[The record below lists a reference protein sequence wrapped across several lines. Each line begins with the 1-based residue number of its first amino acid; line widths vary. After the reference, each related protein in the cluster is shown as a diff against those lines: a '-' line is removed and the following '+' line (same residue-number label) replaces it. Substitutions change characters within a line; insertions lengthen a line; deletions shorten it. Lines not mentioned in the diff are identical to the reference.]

1 MRIRRAEEK
10 RETFLVTKATE
21 GPSGIEELTIPEKLC
36 RFYVERPKLAFGITL
51 SIQLST
57 VLATAILYLIGYD
70 ILPYDFGKVPLNL
83 EKDATKLR
91 ADAFNFVS
99 QDTRINLLPTT
110 ILGQPERSLRYSPI
124 ELFFSLKEKN
134 VLTAKN
140 LKDIDNTEKRLYNDE
155 IFQKKICNLNYVTGN
170 CSLPLSI
177 IRLFD
182 GTYRKLNPD
191 LFDPEFRNI
200 EKVLRVAN
208 NISITRALVAFSL
221 DIHSVINNDI
231 VRAGCVRSVIFN
243 GFPLKGYRH
252 AEDRKD
258 EQTEELNKYTQKAF
272 ADTLKNMYKDGV
284 GSMDLYYNNLA
295 LFFDAIDK
303 QVIYD
308 LLLAAGSF
316 LFIFCFIWVNTGSL
330 WITSWALLGIL
341 TNFFGANLV
350 YRVLLDFRY
359 IGIFHVL
366 SVFIILG
373 IGADDVFV
381 FFNTWKLMEQRK
393 YPNLIIHLT
402 ETFRCAASA
411 MFVTSLTTMAAF
423 LASAASPLLAV
434 SSFGVFSGPYV
445 DYVILHPIVRWI
457 VLAFFVVTSVV
468 FMSFAVQLR
477 PDEEQVQVWKPGTN
491 WHDIRHIRMN
501 NFKESGEGSN
511 VIRVYLIWGLGLQ
524 DRRKCHFTDYKC
536 RGETIFDEDFDLNAP
551 NCQLSVL
558 EFCKRLKSL
567 TPEEAEK
574 LKIRRSVATGELEVS
589 CFMEKMQSFLK
600 SETKARKFSN
610 EANISLPIDERKA
623 KIIMQTRPIV
633 YNETMLS
640 GEYKRFFEVG
650 LGYWLSNGGNPN
662 PGYNYFVYGNWI
674 GGSLDP
680 TAMPYLANP
689 RSKLTAMAQ
698 GGRFGNRL
706 RYAAVVVN
714 TSLTGAT
721 MKYQEGNIVY
731 DNWEKFVNEQTAD
744 MPRHCKNMF
753 QCTPEWNNW
762 HWLKVQWVLLV
773 GAVQGIIIGLALA
786 LPVLI
791 FTTCNWII
799 GLLAAL
805 TISLITNAVV
815 GLIPLLGW
823 KLGVMESLNLT
834 LVVGLAVDYCV
845 HLADGYVRSKKTR
858 RVDRLR
864 DMLRTVGVSVLSGAC
879 TTLGASAFMLGSQI
893 MFFCQFGIFMFC
905 TIGFSIIF
913 ALGFFTVAIGFIG
926 PEGDRGSLKHCF
938 TCFFPRRSE
947 GENRNEFSV
956 QEFCDVKSGCSAS
969 KDNIE
974 RTLPGQL
981 ENLYTPTII
990 HDGDRV
996 KFKVPRKTEIKEE
1009 LN

>member
-1 MRIRRAEEK
+1 M
-10 RETFLVTKATE
+10 
-21 GPSGIEELTIPEKLC
+21 C
-36 RFYVERPKLAFGITL
+36 
-51 SIQLST
+51 IQLST

-134 VLTAKN
+134 VLTPKN
-140 LKDIDNTEKRLYNDE
+140 LKDIDNAEKRLYSNE

-208 NISITRALVAFSL
+208 KIGITRALVAFSL
-221 DIHSVINNDI
+221 DIHSVINNST
-231 VRAGCVRSVIFN
+231 VHAGCVRSVIFN

-258 EQTEELNKYTQKAF
+258 DQTEELNKYTQQAF

-434 SSFGVFSGPYV
+434 SSFGVFSG
-445 DYVILHPIVRWI
+445 
-457 VLAFFVVTSVV
+457 
-468 FMSFAVQLR
+468 
-477 PDEEQVQVWKPGTN
+477 
-491 WHDIRHIRMN
+491 
-501 NFKESGEGSN
+501 
-511 VIRVYLIWGLGLQ
+511 
-524 DRRKCHFTDYKC
+524 
-536 RGETIFDEDFDLNAP
+536 
-551 NCQLSVL
+551 
-558 EFCKRLKSL
+558 
-567 TPEEAEK
+567 
-574 LKIRRSVATGELEVS
+574 
-589 CFMEKMQSFLK
+589 
-600 SETKARKFSN
+600 
-610 EANISLPIDERKA
+610 
-623 KIIMQTRPIV
+623 
-633 YNETMLS
+633 
-640 GEYKRFFEVG
+640 RFF
-650 LGYWLSNGGNPN
+650 
-662 PGYNYFVYGNWI
+662 F
-674 GGSLDP
+674 
-680 TAMPYLANP
+680 
-689 RSKLTAMAQ
+689 
-698 GGRFGNRL
+698 
-706 RYAAVVVN
+706 
-714 TSLTGAT
+714 
-721 MKYQEGNIVY
+721 
-731 DNWEKFVNEQTAD
+731 
-744 MPRHCKNMF
+744 
-753 QCTPEWNNW
+753 
-762 HWLKVQWVLLV
+762 
-773 GAVQGIIIGLALA
+773 
-786 LPVLI
+786 
-791 FTTCNWII
+791 
-799 GLLAAL
+799 
-805 TISLITNAVV
+805 
-815 GLIPLLGW
+815 
-823 KLGVMESLNLT
+823 
-834 LVVGLAVDYCV
+834 
-845 HLADGYVRSKKTR
+845 
-858 RVDRLR
+858 
-864 DMLRTVGVSVLSGAC
+864 
-879 TTLGASAFMLGSQI
+879 
-893 MFFCQFGIFMFC
+893 
-905 TIGFSIIF
+905 
-913 ALGFFTVAIGFIG
+913 
-926 PEGDRGSLKHCF
+926 
-938 TCFFPRRSE
+938 
-947 GENRNEFSV
+947 
-956 QEFCDVKSGCSAS
+956 
-969 KDNIE
+969 
-974 RTLPGQL
+974 
-981 ENLYTPTII
+981 
-990 HDGDRV
+990 
-996 KFKVPRKTEIKEE
+996 
-1009 LN
+1009 